1 MCFYNEGELNL
12 NIMSLKKIYFLIAL
26 LFSTLLLVS
35 CGDDTSSIVEEKT
48 FTAGQRKALDS
59 LSGQWSAN
67 KVTWSITIVDTV
79 SFDIFEEPTTLKS
92 GGKQQEFHGKM
103 TRKSIQTNAA
113 REDSVI
119 TEREE
124 EVIFFFVQPT
134 SRQVCGY
141 KRLSNSKYDNSEAYM
156 YEYEFYNGDSLQLSP
171 VTITQKNVRKL
182 GKVNDSDNE

>member
-1 MCFYNEGELNL
+1 
-12 NIMSLKKIYFLIAL
+12 MSLKKIYFSIFL
-26 LFSTLLLVS
+26 LFSMLQMIS
-35 CGDDTSSIVEEKT
+35 CGDEGSSIVEEKT
-48 FTAGQRKALDS
+48 FTAGQRMALDS

-79 SFDIFEEPTTLKS
+79 SFDVFAEPTILKS

-124 EVIFFFVQPT
+124 EVIFFFVQPS

-156 YEYEFYNGDSLQLSP
+156 YDYEFFNGDSLELSP
-171 VTITQKNVRKL
+171 VTTTQRNVRKF
-182 GKVNDSDNE
+182 GKVDGNE